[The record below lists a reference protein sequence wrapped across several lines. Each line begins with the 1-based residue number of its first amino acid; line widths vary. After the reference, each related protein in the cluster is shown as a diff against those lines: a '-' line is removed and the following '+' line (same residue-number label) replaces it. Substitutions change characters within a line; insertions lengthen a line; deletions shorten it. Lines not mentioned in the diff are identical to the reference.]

1 MNFVPPAN
9 ELGVNDFKSFLVSNN
24 IIGIAAAMTIGIASA
39 GFIKSFVSSVL
50 MPAVYLVIGKII
62 LQNVNSKLY
71 KGVANIF
78 GDKAEFDFDTFVKEL
93 LTWVFIIIGAYLI
106 MDFVVRRWLLASPK
120 LAPAHA
126 PVPFHLS
133 PTPILPT
140 FVAPAHAPAIP
151 TVYTASAVAF

>member
-120 LAPAHA
+120 PAPA
-126 PVPFHLS
+126 PVPFHVS

-140 FVAPAHAPAIP
+140 FVTPAHAPVIP